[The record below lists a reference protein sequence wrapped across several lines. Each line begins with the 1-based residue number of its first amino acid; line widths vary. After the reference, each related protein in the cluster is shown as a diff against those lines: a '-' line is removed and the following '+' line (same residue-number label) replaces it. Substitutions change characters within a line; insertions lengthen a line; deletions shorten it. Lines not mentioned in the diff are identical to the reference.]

1 MITIHPDHQD
11 PTPSPPGLSIIIPAN
26 NEECFIGPCLDALL
40 TQQGDAAQGVEVI
53 VAANGCTD
61 RTVPLA
67 QGYADRFAVRG
78 WGLTVLDIPEGGKLM
93 ALNTADEIA
102 KGAARAY
109 LDADVI
115 CSPPLIGQVQA
126 ALATEAAVYATGR
139 LQVARAQSAVTRA
152 YARLWS
158 RLPFMKTG
166 NAAGAGLFAV
176 NAAGRARWGTFPDII
191 SDDTYVRLHF
201 APDER
206 VEVSA
211 PFTWPMVEGFA
222 NLVRVRRRQD
232 AGVAEVYRHYPAL
245 RRNAVKTSLGLRN
258 AAALFFSVPV
268 GFLVYT
274 CVHLIVRLSP
284 GGPDWTR
291 GR

>member
-1 MITIHPDHQD
+1 MTTTHPDH
-11 PTPSPPGLSIIIPAN
+11 SAPPGLSIIIPAN
-26 NEECFIGPCLDALL
+26 NEERFIGRCLEALL
-40 TQQGDAAQGVEVI
+40 TQDNVAQGVEVI

-61 RTVPLA
+61 QTVPLA
-67 QGYADRFAVRG
+67 QGYAGRFAARG
-78 WGLTVLDIPEGGKLM
+78 WGLTVLNIPSGGKLM
-93 ALNTADEIA
+93 ALNTADEMA
-102 KGAARAY
+102 QGAARAY

-126 ALATEAAVYATGR
+126 ALATDAAVYATGR

-152 YARLWS
+152 YARLWA
-158 RLPFMKTG
+158 RLPFMKSG

-176 NAAGRARWGTFPDII
+176 NAAGRARWDTFPQII
-191 SDDTYVRLHF
+191 SDDTYVRLQF
-201 APDER
+201 APEER
-206 VEVSA
+206 IEVPA

-232 AGVAEVYRHYPAL
+232 AGVAEVYRHYPDL
-245 RRNAVKTSLGLRN
+245 RRNEDKTPLGLRGLLG
-258 AAALFFSVPV
+258 LFLSAPV

-274 CVHLIVRLSP
+274 SVHLIVRLRP

>member
-1 MITIHPDHQD
+1 MTEARIGHHSSVAAQPKLTV
-11 PTPSPPGLSIIIPAN
+11 IIPAN
-26 NEECFIGPCLDALL
+26 NEEYFIEPCLKALL
-40 TQQGDAAQGVEVI
+40 EQDGSTGMIEVI
-53 VAANGCTD
+53 VAANGCSD
-61 RTVPLA
+61 QTVPLA
-67 QGYADRFAVRG
+67 QKYIDAFKARG
-78 WGLTVLDIPEGGKLM
+78 WELVVLDIKDGGKLM
-93 ALNTADEIA
+93 ALNTADEMA

-115 CSPPLIGQVQA
+115 SSPLLIGQLQDV
-126 ALATEAAVYATGR
+126 LATDTAIYATGR
-139 LQVARAQSAVTRA
+139 LQVAHGQSAVTRA

-158 RLPFMKTG
+158 RLPFMKSG

-176 NAAGRARWGTFPDII
+176 NAAGRARWDKFPKII

-206 VEVSA
+206 IEVSA
-211 PFTWPMVEGFA
+211 PFTWPMVEGFT

-232 AGVAEVYRHYPAL
+232 AGVAEVYRHYPEL
-245 RRNAVKTSLGLRN
+245 RRNADKTSMSLRDVIL
-258 AAALFFSVPV
+258 LFFSAPF
-268 GFLVYT
+268 GFLVYAF
-274 CVHLIVRLSP
+274 VHLIVRLSP

>member
-1 MITIHPDHQD
+1 MTLVRTDHKASTTAW
-11 PTPSPPGLSIIIPAN
+11 PKLSIIIPAN
-26 NEECFIGPCLDALL
+26 NEERFIGRCLEALL
-40 TQQGDAAQGVEVI
+40 AQDEAAQGVEVI

-61 RTVPLA
+61 QTVPLA
-67 QGYADRFAVRG
+67 QGYADRFAARS
-78 WGLTVLDIPEGGKLM
+78 WELTVLDIPDGGKLM
-93 ALNTADEIA
+93 ALNTTDEMA
-102 KGAARAY
+102 KGADRAY

-115 CSPPLIGQVQA
+115 CSPPLVGQVQA
-126 ALATEAAVYATGR
+126 ALATDAAIYVTGR
-139 LQVARAQSAVTRA
+139 LQVARAKSAVTRA

-158 RLPFMKTG
+158 RLPFMKDG
-166 NAAGAGLFAV
+166 AAAGAGLFAV
-176 NAAGRARWGTFPDII
+176 NAAGRARWDKFPKII
-191 SDDTYVRLHF
+191 SDDTYVRLQF
-201 APDER
+201 APEER

-232 AGVAEVYRHYPAL
+232 AGVAEVYRHYPDL
-245 RRNAVKTSLGLRN
+245 RRNDVKTPLGLRG
-258 AAALFFSVPV
+258 LFGLFLSAPV

-274 CVHLIVRLSP
+274 SVHLIVRLSP